1 MITIALITCPLKV
14 KIMFSI
20 FLIPALLAGL
30 GVAIAT
36 APIGCFMVWRR
47 MAYFGDATAHAA
59 ILGIAMSLALSTN
72 MFLGILFV
80 TLIMAFTVSSFTA
93 RGYAMDTL
101 LGVMAH
107 ATLAVGLVVVSFIKG
122 AEIDLHD
129 YLFGDISAVT
139 STDLVI
145 IWGGAISMLTL
156 VAWRWSALLTAT
168 LNEDLAY
175 ASGINPKREQ
185 LILTLALAVVVAVAI
200 KITGILLITAML
212 VIPAAAARPFSK
224 TPEKM
229 AVIATLIGA
238 FSACAGIQISHIWGT
253 PTGPTIVCV
262 AALLFI
268 ASHGVRL
275 TRQTG

>member
-1 MITIALITCPLKV
+1 MLET
-14 KIMFSI
+14 FW
-20 FLIPALLAGL
+20 IPALLAGI

-36 APIGCFMVWRR
+36 APLGCFVVWRR

-59 ILGIAMSLALSTN
+59 ILGIAISLVLSTN
-72 MFLGILFV
+72 MFFGILFV
-80 TLIMAFTVSSFTA
+80 TLIMAFIVSSMTG

-107 ATLAVGLVVVSFIKG
+107 SALAVGLVAVSFIEG
-122 AEIDLHD
+122 ADIDLHD

-139 STDLVI
+139 STDLAI
-145 IWGGAISMLTL
+145 IWAGAIGVLAL
-156 VAWRWSALLTAT
+156 VTWRWSALLTAT

-212 VIPAAAARPFSK
+212 IIPAATARPFSK
-224 TPEKM
+224 TPETM
-229 AVIATLIGA
+229 AIFATFIGA
-238 FSACAGIQISHIWGT
+238 FSAFVGIEASHIWDT

-262 AALLFI
+262 AALLFV
-268 ASHGVRL
+268 ASNLMRL
-275 TRQTG
+275 TRQAG

>member
-1 MITIALITCPLKV
+1 
-14 KIMFSI
+14 MFET

-36 APIGCFMVWRR
+36 APIGCFVVWRR

-59 ILGIAMSLALSTN
+59 ILGIAISLVLSTN
-72 MFLGILFV
+72 IFIGVLAV
-80 TLIMAFTVSSFTA
+80 TLIMALVVSSLTG

-107 ATLAVGLVVVSFIKG
+107 ASLAMGLVAVSFIKG
-122 AEIDLHD
+122 VEIDLHD

-139 STDLVI
+139 TKDLII
-145 IWGGAISMLTL
+145 IWIGALGVLALI
-156 VAWRWSALLTAT
+156 AWRWSALLTAT
-168 LNEDLAY
+168 LNEDLAH

-185 LILTLALAVVVAVAI
+185 LILTLALAVVIAVAI

-212 VIPAAAARPFSK
+212 IIPAASARPFSK
-224 TPEKM
+224 TPEQM
-229 AVIATLIGA
+229 ALIATCLGA
-238 FSACAGIQISHIWGT
+238 FSAITGLQASKIWDT

-268 ASHGVRL
+268 LSNLARL